1 MNDIAR
7 NERLPQLVKMIR
19 QVLAVLMVGIAPTIA
34 AQGFPTKPITL
45 VVPYQAGGS
54 SDGIARAMARLV
66 GKDLGQ
72 QVVVENKAGAEGM
85 IGSLDV
91 MKSAPDGYRILFGG
105 AGSMI
110 VVPALR
116 RAPPFD
122 PGTQFTP
129 ISGVVDFSFFLY
141 VHPELP
147 VKNLKEFVDYA
158 RANPGKINYATGNN
172 QGLLTF
178 AYLKKSLNLDVVQ
191 VAYKGETAA
200 TADLLSGRVQAM
212 FATTAPLMHAKE
224 GRLKVLVTTLPKRT
238 PLLPEVATMTE
249 SGYPEFP
256 FSPAGGWLGI
266 FGPTEM
272 NPEVVNILHRSFGKA
287 LTDPE
292 VEKQLAQAGLAYR
305 AMELDQMAVFVK
317 SQRDQF
323 RNLIKDLGI
332 PMLD

>member
-1 MNDIAR
+1 
-7 NERLPQLVKMIR
+7 
-19 QVLAVLMVGIAPTIA
+19 
-34 AQGFPTKPITL
+34 
-45 VVPYQAGGS
+45 
-54 SDGIARAMARLV
+54 
-66 GKDLGQ
+66 
-72 QVVVENKAGAEGM
+72 
-85 IGSLDV
+85 
-91 MKSAPDGYRILFGG
+91 
-105 AGSMI
+105 
-110 VVPALR
+110 
-116 RAPPFD
+116 
-122 PGTQFTP
+122 
-129 ISGVVDFSFFLY
+129 
-141 VHPELP
+141 P

-224 GRLKVLVTTLPKRT
+224 GRLKVLVTTLPQRT

-266 FGPTEM
+266 FGPAEM
-272 NPEVVNILHRSFGKA
+272 NPEVVKILHRSFGKA

-292 VEKQLAQAGLAYR
+292 VEKQLAQAGLAFR